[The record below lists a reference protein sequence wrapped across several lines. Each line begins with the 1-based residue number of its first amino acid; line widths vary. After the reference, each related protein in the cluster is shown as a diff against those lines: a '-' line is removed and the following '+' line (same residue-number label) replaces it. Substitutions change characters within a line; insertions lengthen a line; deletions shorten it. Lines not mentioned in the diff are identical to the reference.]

1 MRFSA
6 MSCEMP
12 GYLSDIHLKN
22 LGTPM
27 IAVVVVVAVVVGW
40 WVGCDD
46 GVAPT

>member
-1 MRFSA
+1 
-6 MSCEMP
+6 MP